1 VQNFAAQP
9 KSYFRNF
16 YRTSTCWY
24 AKLYR
29 AQSWYGIAYV
39 LFRMFVCPSHC
50 VSKRQKMLLRL
61 FQRPVRVY
69 PNPTKIQ
76 TWSPQGL

>member
-29 AQSWYGIAYV
+29 AQSWYGSLCIIPY
-39 LFRMFVCPSHC
+39 VCPGPPRAITGPGSNTFSGPPC
-50 VSKRQKMLLRL
+50 TT
-61 FQRPVRVY
+61 PV
-69 PNPTKIQ
+69 
-76 TWSPQGL
+76 